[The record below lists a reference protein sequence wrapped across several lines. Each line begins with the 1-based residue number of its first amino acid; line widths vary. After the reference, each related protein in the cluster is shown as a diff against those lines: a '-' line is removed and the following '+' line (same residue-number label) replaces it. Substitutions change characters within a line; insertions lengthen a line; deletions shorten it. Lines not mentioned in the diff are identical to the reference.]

1 MCNFVS
7 AIITRALFILAALYM
22 IFEVAKKMQDA
33 NFWYLTFLFLP
44 LVAEMIVTLKNRKGK
59 DYKWFSPPIF
69 LFLVSIIPS
78 FWILDYIKESWLV
91 LPKIRLSVY
100 SLSLQS
106 YDRML
111 SFCYKDESLADYQ
124 VLLVLLILGK
134 WLLPLGGGITK
145 EELSQLL
152 LNFVGTA
159 ADILEYLND
168 VFLHTFLMQTVW
180 TWSMLQFPLHL
191 SGQWACQPC
200 TRPPDVSLWSK
211 HSTDIWSIME
221 ALFIQNG
228 PFLVIRIIVMI
239 YSKSVN
245 EMTIFFAIKN
255 FLVVILSLYRLII
268 ICYNFRQ
275 SHIKINA
282 VMHTGRGPAAVRL
295 RSGSGASAELRSLS
309 TKILFFRMPEP
320 YRVNSDGSKS
330 GARKETRYVFQNKSL
345 QNKICVVFLP

>member
-1 MCNFVS
+1 VEGLNKLLKFMCNFVNPS
-7 AIITRALFILAALYM
+7 THLYSV
-22 IFEVAKKMQDA
+22 IRFLETPY
-33 NFWYLTFLFLP
+33 YLT
-44 LVAEMIVTLKNRKGK
+44 EQRTQ
-59 DYKWFSPPIF
+59 S
-69 LFLVSIIPS
+69 
-78 FWILDYIKESWLV
+78 V

-159 ADILEYLND
+159 ADILEYLSETLE
-168 VFLHTFLMQTVW
+168 FIPEMIYTILAVW

-191 SGQWACQPC
+191 SGQLVNSKADSEKEDEDS
-200 TRPPDVSLWSK
+200 PDVSLWSK

-255 FLVVILSLYRLII
+255 FLVVILNSPAVSLRQTAKFPELPELSPLETQLSGFMLVLCFLLVSLCLSFQALWLIPFLVI
-268 ICYNFRQ
+268 ARC
-275 SHIKINA
+275 
-282 VMHTGRGPAAVRL
+282 
-295 RSGSGASAELRSLS
+295 SLS
-309 TKILFFRMPEP
+309 
-320 YRVNSDGSKS
+320 
-330 GARKETRYVFQNKSL
+330 
-345 QNKICVVFLP
+345 

>member
-78 FWILDYIKESWLV
+78 FWILELYHQKETVEVLRTRYKEEKLTQHV
-91 LPKIRLSVY
+91 AAQNNLLPKIRLSVY

-159 ADILEYLND
+159 ADILEYLSETLPD
-168 VFLHTFLMQTVW
+168 AKEFIPEMIYTILAVW

-191 SGQWACQPC
+191 SVVNSKADSEKEDEDS
-200 TRPPDVSLWSK
+200 PDVSLWSK

-275 SHIKINA
+275 SRR
-282 VMHTGRGPAAVRL
+282 V
-295 RSGSGASAELRSLS
+295 AE
-309 TKILFFRMPEP
+309 T
-320 YRVNSDGSKS
+320 DSK
-330 GARKETRYVFQNKSL
+330 V
-345 QNKICVVFLP
+345 P